1 MNKTENRKDEFD
13 LALENMKLEPEAD
26 LDRLIEKRVKQMMT
40 RSHSVCREYS
50 GSGLFGLRF
59 RHQRSMAGHW

>member
-26 LDRLIEKRVKQMMT
+26 LDRLIESASSR
-40 RSHSVCREYS
+40 
-50 GSGLFGLRF
+50 
-59 RHQRSMAGHW
+59 

>member
-26 LDRLIEKRVKQMMT
+26 LDRLIEKRGN
-40 RSHSVCREYS
+40 RLSADEAAYDR
-50 GSGLFGLRF
+50 RN
-59 RHQRSMAGHW
+59 